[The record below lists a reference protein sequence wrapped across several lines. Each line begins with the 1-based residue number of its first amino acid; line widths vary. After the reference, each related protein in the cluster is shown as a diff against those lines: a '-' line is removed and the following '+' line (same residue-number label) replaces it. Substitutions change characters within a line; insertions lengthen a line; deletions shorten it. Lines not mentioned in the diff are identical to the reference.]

1 MHRTSWV
8 GVLFAGLLILM
19 LLSISCANTAPTS
32 TTAPV
37 ATSPSKAAPP
47 SITSSTIKPSVV
59 PEYGGILKILTAT
72 SPINMG
78 LPWEINLPDD
88 TVLARPAVENLVG
101 LDSEGKGTPIPQ
113 LAASW
118 QYGTDSKTLTF
129 KLRQGVKFQDG
140 TDFNAD
146 AAKYCLDMYRNSS
159 KPELKIVSSI
169 DIVDNYTVRLNLT
182 SFDPALLNNLAQ
194 SGGKMV
200 SPTNAKTLGKDA
212 MMRPVGTGP
221 YKFVSYSKDVSV
233 KFERFDGYWGGRPY
247 LDGIEYDISVDPST
261 SLMAFKAGDAQVL
274 RRVSPKDANDLKAQ
288 GFVLASTGSNILG
301 IAGDSKNPDSPF
313 ANIKIRQAISYAI
326 DTNAIAKTIGYGFF
340 PATNQWAMPNS
351 QGYNSTV
358 VGYPYNVQKA
368 KQLLTEAG
376 YPNGMNTK
384 ITYDSGGSSYK
395 DVFTAV
401 QDYLSVIGIKTEV
414 EGANAAKISD
424 LTSKGWNNQLVSYRL
439 NLSIGY
445 DLGGSLKGLLSS
457 KASNWVSVG
466 IPADYD
472 AKLTQINTEPDP
484 VKREAQLEELSKMI
498 IDTYCIVTPFYISS
512 SITANYTKVHD
523 LDMLKY
529 AGVEWLPQKVW
540 LSK

>member
-1 MHRTSWV
+1 MYRTSWT
-8 GVLFAGLLILM
+8 GTLFAGFLILM
-19 LLSISCANTAPTS
+19 LLSISCANTAPASTPTPTTASVSKAPSS
-32 TTAPV
+32 TTA
-37 ATSPSKAAPP
+37 A
-47 SITSSTIKPSVV
+47 TIKPSVA
-59 PEYGGILKILTAT
+59 PESGGTLKILFAT
-72 SPINMG
+72 SPVNMG
-78 LPWEINLPDD
+78 IPWEVNLPDD
-88 TVLARPAVENLVG
+88 TVMGRPAVENLVG

-140 TDFNAD
+140 TDFNAE

-159 KPELKIVSSI
+159 KADLKIVSSI
-169 DIVDNYTVRLNLT
+169 DIVDNYTIRLNLT
-182 SFDPALLNNLAQ
+182 SFDPAFLNNLAQ
-194 SGGKMV
+194 GAGKMV

-212 MMRPVGTGP
+212 MTHPVGTGP
-221 YKFVSYSKDVSV
+221 YKFISYSKDVSV
-233 KFERFDGYWGGRPY
+233 KFERFDSYWGGKPY
-247 LDGIEYDISVDPST
+247 LDGIEYVISADPST
-261 SLMAFKAGDAQVL
+261 SLMAFKAGDVQVL
-274 RRVSPKDANDLKAQ
+274 RRVGSKDANDLKAQ
-288 GFVLASTGSNILG
+288 GYILTAAGSNILG

-313 ANIKIRQAISYAI
+313 SNIKVRQAISYAI
-326 DTNAIAKTIGYGFF
+326 DTNTIARTISYGFS

-351 QGYNSTV
+351 QGYNPDV

-368 KQLLTEAG
+368 KQLLAEAG
-376 YPNGMNTK
+376 YPNGLNTK
-384 ITYDSGGSSYK
+384 ITYDAGGSSYK

-401 QDYLSVIGIKTEV
+401 QDYLSVIGIKTEL

-424 LTSKGWNNQLVSYRL
+424 VTSKGWNNQLVSYRL

-445 DLGGSLKGLLSS
+445 DLGGSLKSLLSS
-457 KASNWVSVG
+457 KASNWVSIG

-472 AKLTQINTEPDP
+472 AKLTQINAETDP
-484 VKREAQLEELSKMI
+484 VKREAQLKELSKMI

-512 SITANYTKVHD
+512 SIVGASTKVHD